1 MCAAE
6 KTPLSRSLIW
16 TSTNFLVNLIMNR
29 KSIGLGAIALVF
41 FCSGIV
47 IFTTIPVGMTRSY
60 NNYTTTDDGVRICYD
75 IFEPKDD
82 TSNNKT
88 AVILGHGVMV
98 NKNFLRLIALDLAEQ
113 GFVVAALDFR
123 GHGRSG
129 GTLERGKITD
139 DILTV
144 KNVLAER
151 GDINMSNLGY
161 LGYSMGG
168 GAGFT
173 LLDTDS
179 DFKAMVSLAAGG
191 RNESTT
197 PNLLILQGK
206 WDEAISA
213 DRVYAY
219 MENKTNLPADQIQ
232 VDHVYGSFADGTALK
247 LHVTPT
253 DHLLAPYAK
262 DNILETRQWFVRAL
276 LFTAVEDVPSD
287 AGTYFSH
294 LFGIFLALLG
304 GFGAFLITARGI
316 VSTYA
321 SHSAFTV
328 TKQEKG
334 KEDEKEKKNE
344 TKEINFPLAP
354 VTETVDQPLKF
365 VVGRYWLWVLPL
377 SIPCIVF
384 VAPLFLLPLYYM
396 NLFVALLIGPSFA
409 VLFYQIYLAR
419 KRKIRFRHVYASA
432 LRNTS
437 WKNLGLGL
445 GLGFLAYGSLLLS
458 INLIF
463 GIVPAITK
471 WGWSVLYMVVIFFLN
486 LNFSLFFQGYLHEKI
501 VGTEREKKIKM
512 IGLSFVM
519 RFVPITLLVLVSVG
533 FFGSWFNIQFLIP
546 LAPLLLLIDLNSIVL
561 YQHNR
566 DLLVATIANS
576 VFLTLILITLAYL

>member
-1 MCAAE
+1 MTR
-6 KTPLSRSLIW
+6 KT
-16 TSTNFLVNLIMNR
+16 
-29 KSIGLGAIALVF
+29 IGLGAIALVF

-47 IFTTIPVGMTRSY
+47 IFAAVPVGMARSY

-75 IFEPKDD
+75 LFEPKDD
-82 TSNNKT
+82 TSTNKT

-129 GTLERGKITD
+129 GTLERGMITD
-139 DILTV
+139 DILAV

-173 LLDTDS
+173 LLDTDGG
-179 DFKAMVSLAAGG
+179 FKAMVSLAAGG

-206 WDEAISA
+206 WDEAIST

-219 MENKTNLPADQIQ
+219 MENKTGLP
-232 VDHVYGSFADGTALK
+232 VDLIEEDRIYGSFANGTALK
-247 LHVTPT
+247 FHITPT
-253 DHLLAPYAK
+253 DHLLAPFAQ
-262 DNILETRQWFVRAL
+262 DNIIETRRWFVRAL
-276 LFTAVEDVPSD
+276 MFTSMEDVPSD

-294 LFGIFLALLG
+294 LFGVLLALLG
-304 GFGAFLITARGI
+304 GFGAFLLTARGI
-316 VSTYA
+316 VSAYA
-321 SHSAFTV
+321 SHPAFSSS
-328 TKQEKG
+328 KQEKG
-334 KEDEKEKKNE
+334 KDNEKEKEKG
-344 TKEINFPLAP
+344 TGGIDLPLAP
-354 VTETVDQPLKF
+354 MTETVDQPLKS

-396 NLFVALLIGPSFA
+396 NLFVALLMGPSIA

-432 LRNTS
+432 LRSTS
-437 WKNLGLGL
+437 WKNLGVGV
-445 GLGFLAYGSLLLS
+445 GLGFLAYGALLLS

-471 WGWSVLYMVVIFFLN
+471 WCWSVLYIVVIIFLN
-486 LNFSLFFQGYLHEKI
+486 LNFSLFFQGYLYEKI
-501 VGTEREKKIKM
+501 GGTGRVRNIKM
-512 IGLSFVM
+512 LALSFVM
-519 RFVPITLLVLVSVG
+519 RFVPISLLVLVSVW
-533 FFGSWFNIQFLIP
+533 FFGSWFNVQFLIP
-546 LAPLLLLIDLNSIVL
+546 LAPLLILMDLTSNVL
-561 YQHNR
+561 YRHSR
-566 DLLVATIANS
+566 DLLIATIANS
-576 VFLTLILITLAYL
+576 VFLTLILITLAYI